1 MGSHCSTLKL
11 VTSEQKKIS
20 QTPKTV
26 KKMEGFRENDQ
37 SFATKALHA
46 GQDPEQ
52 WSSMAVVPPIS
63 MSTTLKQ
70 YGPADFKQ
78 CEYGRSGNP
87 TRDCLEAALAAVDGA
102 QFAFTFS
109 SGLAATSTI
118 TQLLKAGDH
127 LIAMDDLYDGT
138 NRYFRR
144 VASNMGIETSFVDAT
159 NPQKVAEAIKPN
171 TRMVWIETP
180 TNPTLKVVDIKA
192 VSDIAHQHENIFV
205 VVDNTFES
213 AYFQRPLELGADITY
228 YSLTKYMNGH
238 TDVIMGSCASNNKD
252 IADRLRFLQNATG
265 AVPSPFDC
273 YLVNRSLKTLKLRME
288 EHQKNGLMVTKFLE
302 GHPHVERVIHP
313 GSPSH
318 PQHEVA
324 KKQQSGH
331 SGMLSF
337 YIKGNLEN
345 SRKFLKALKLV
356 TLAES
361 LGGFESLAELPYLMT
376 HASIEEKERV
386 ALGVTDTLIR
396 LSMGLETTE
405 DLIDDVKNA
414 LEAASN

>member
-1 MGSHCSTLKL
+1 
-11 VTSEQKKIS
+11 
-20 QTPKTV
+20 
-26 KKMEGFRENDQ
+26 MEGFRANDP
-37 SFATKALHA
+37 SFATKALHV

-63 MSTTLKQ
+63 MSTTFKQ

-78 CEYGRSGNP
+78 YEYGRSGNP

-102 QFAFTFS
+102 QSAFTFS

-127 LIAMDDLYDGT
+127 LIAMDDLYGGT

-159 NPQKVAEAIKPN
+159 DPQKVAVAIKPN

-228 YSLTKYMNGH
+228 YSLT
-238 TDVIMGSCASNNKD
+238 NKD
-252 IADRLRFLQNATG
+252 IADRLRFLQNAAG

-288 EHQKNGLMVTKFLE
+288 AHQKNGLEAAKYLE
-302 GHPHVERVIHP
+302 THRHVEKVRHLLL
-313 GSPSH
+313 PSH
-318 PQHEVA
+318 PQYGVV
-324 KKQQSGH
+324 KRNQYGH

-337 YIKGNLEN
+337 YLRGGLEE
-345 SRKFLKALKLV
+345 SRKFLKALKV
-356 TLAES
+356 ITLAES
-361 LGGFESLAELPYLMT
+361 LGGYESLAELPYLMT

-386 ALGVTDTLIR
+386 ALGVTPNLIR
-396 LSMGLETTE
+396 ISVGLEDLE
-405 DLIDDVKNA
+405 DIIGDLDQA
-414 LEAASN
+414 LKAACG